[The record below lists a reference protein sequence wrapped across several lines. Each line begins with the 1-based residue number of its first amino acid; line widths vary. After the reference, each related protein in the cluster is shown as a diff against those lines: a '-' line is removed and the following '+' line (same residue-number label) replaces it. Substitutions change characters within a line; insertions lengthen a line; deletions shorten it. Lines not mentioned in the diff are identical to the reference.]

1 MSLKFQDYYQTL
13 GVAKTATQDE
23 VQRAYRKL
31 AKQHHP
37 DTNKSPDA
45 EKKIKEINEAY
56 EVLKDP
62 DKRQQYDLLGSD
74 YKNGQDFRPPPGY
87 EQSARGFGGPGGG
100 GPGGGGPGGGG
111 SGGGFHMEGGDFSDF
126 FETFFGQQNKGFNSG
141 GGGRRAP
148 RSMKGEDVETQ
159 ISISVED
166 AFAGSQ
172 REIALQTGDG
182 QRKTLTVK
190 IPPGAGD
197 GAVIRLAGQ
206 GSPGAGGGA
215 SGDLLLKVRLAPH
228 PRFEVSGQHL
238 TCDVKI
244 APWEAALGA
253 KIELP
258 LFGENVTLTI
268 PAGAQSSQK
277 MRLRGKGLPAK
288 NKTSEA
294 GDLFIRI
301 LIVVPKTLTD
311 EERDLL
317 EKWRAITT
325 FDPRA

>member
-1 MSLKFQDYYQTL
+1 MSLKFQDYYETL
-13 GVAKTATQDE
+13 GVAKTATPDE
-23 VQRAYRKL
+23 IQRAYRKL

-37 DTNKSPDA
+37 DTNKDPGS
-45 EKKIKEINEAY
+45 EKKIKQINEAY
-56 EVLKDP
+56 EVLKDT
-62 DKRQQYDLLGSD
+62 DKRHQYDQLGAN

-87 EQSARGFGGPGGG
+87 EQTSRGFGGPGGS
-100 GPGGGGPGGGG
+100 GGGG
-111 SGGGFHMEGGDFSDF
+111 GGFNMEGGDFSDF
-126 FETFFGQQNKGFNSG
+126 FEMFFGQQNKGFG
-141 GGGRRAP
+141 GGGKRAA
-148 RSMKGEDVETQ
+148 RSAKGEDVETQ

-166 AFAGSQ
+166 AFIGSQ
-172 REIALQTGDG
+172 REIALQTSDG

-206 GSPGAGGGA
+206 GSPGSGGGA
-215 SGDLLLKVRLAPH
+215 SGDLLLKVRIAPH
-228 PRFEVSGQHL
+228 PRFTTQGQDL
-238 TCDVKI
+238 SCDVKI

-253 KIELP
+253 KVDIP
-258 LFGENVTLTI
+258 LFGENVSLTI
-268 PAGAQSSQK
+268 PAGAQSGQK

-294 GDLFIRI
+294 GDLYVRI
-301 LIVVPKTLTD
+301 LIAVPKTLTD

-317 EKWRAITT
+317 EKWKAITT